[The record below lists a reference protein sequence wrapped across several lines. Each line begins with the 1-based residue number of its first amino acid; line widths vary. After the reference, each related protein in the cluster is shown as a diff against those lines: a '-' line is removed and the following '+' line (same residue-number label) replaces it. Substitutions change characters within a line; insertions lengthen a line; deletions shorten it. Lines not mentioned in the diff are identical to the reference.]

1 MMLHQEWGDVRNFN
15 LSRSWK
21 IKKIY
26 ITGICTPKTG
36 VPQKLR
42 SYINGNILKQT
53 FFNEKNIFLQCL
65 LILSTKK
72 KY

>member
-1 MMLHQEWGDVRNFN
+1 MIHLFP
-15 LSRSWK
+15 LSYLGATAFRIPHGTGRS
-21 IKKIY
+21 
-26 ITGICTPKTG
+26 TPKTG